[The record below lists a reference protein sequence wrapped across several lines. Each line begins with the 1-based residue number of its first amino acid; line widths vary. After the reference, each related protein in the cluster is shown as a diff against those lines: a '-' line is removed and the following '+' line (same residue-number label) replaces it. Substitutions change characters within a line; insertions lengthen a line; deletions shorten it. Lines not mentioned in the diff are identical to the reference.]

1 MASLDDDGGA
11 GTGDVGRTAALA
23 NGWFDLVDLAPAEWT
38 DETVSLRGRRLGTG
52 RACEASDGAEDDWDN

>member
-11 GTGDVGRTAALA
+11 GTGEVRRTAALS

-38 DETVSLRGRRLGTG
+38 DETVPLRDRRLGTG